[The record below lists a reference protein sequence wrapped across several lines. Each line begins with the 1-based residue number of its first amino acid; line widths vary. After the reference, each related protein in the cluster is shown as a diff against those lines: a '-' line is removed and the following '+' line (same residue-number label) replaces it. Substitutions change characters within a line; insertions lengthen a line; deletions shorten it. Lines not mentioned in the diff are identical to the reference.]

1 MADLSSVCALHPI
14 LHLWCLAA
22 LAFALLAALMMQCLA
37 NYPPSP
43 APAPLWTSLNSC
55 LAAHCTG
62 NLPSADTGLC
72 QGTVGMYKSA
82 LVQLNNKWVFWPD
95 RLTPRPS
102 LGCVPSA
109 TVCQGCKSVCNFA
122 CCCWLLNPTSNLCRV
137 WGTLPCSVGMASM
150 T

>member
-1 MADLSSVCALHPI
+1 MCTKPHTPPLVSCCTGVCTDDAMSRNLPPPHPPPPPAL
-14 LHLWCLAA
+14 
-22 LAFALLAALMMQCLA
+22 
-37 NYPPSP
+37 
-43 APAPLWTSLNSC
+43 LWTSLNSC